1 MPNIPTYQSQDSP
14 VTRGYTAQADGS
26 PGKWAAMQIAA
37 RGIEDVGNAFTKVE
51 LQRQNKAEK
60 LKKLD
65 DYRWAMEA
73 TQTEQINL
81 ATFMADEKNNRAED
95 FGDKVANYTS
105 QRFEQYSSGET
116 APSLEAQEMFKRNFD
131 HLATQSHVS
140 AIDIGANNKVNA
152 IITSAKK
159 SNSYAVEAY
168 RTMRSVDPGIA
179 LKNLTVSI
187 AQSRAAIDAGIGQFA
202 PEQAHRLHEDLIT
215 QSVLSVMTT
224 NPAAAKSILNSSKE
238 IDEQTRYQLNNEINQ
253 ASRNMAIGQK
263 NNVLEAVKG
272 VESFARQGNEA
283 QPLPLESFM
292 DVMDESHARAAHADH
307 VEMMKTFNTGNMIVK
322 AVSSFNVN
330 ELNKIINTLL
340 KPEDITKDN
349 AVEKER
355 LAQYTV
361 KQLVDIGQLQAK
373 DTVGF
378 LTQHNSH
385 VRGSYDLASTIEDP
399 QERSVA
405 ITAANNINLMYQGRA
420 PIGAGAEERKQYL
433 DRPDQHLLTNS
444 NAEQISKD
452 INVSSPKD
460 VIKKIGE
467 ILSQYPDENHASIV
481 FNDLVSKGKLS
492 QQYQIAWLNKDASW
506 IDTYLGSLK
515 AGKDLNVP
523 EKTMN
528 DLSQAVWND
537 DTFGLLRSTI
547 TRDNFQGSRDVAGFF
562 EGIKSFAAALV
573 SEGRSVKDAVS
584 AATSMIIT
592 EQLGFTGINSVP
604 LMILKKD
611 HTGRMRSTDEI
622 NGIGQSLKYALE
634 LIPVHELETSAFN
647 STPGFTALN
656 NEKKFKALG
665 FAINNHAYWQTTSN
679 GQGAILYYKDPS
691 GIQNF
696 QLRDK
701 ENKPF
706 VVHFRDL
713 PKSVMDAPG
722 EWARQAMYAA
732 RAGATSFA
740 PRREMYNTTN
750 PRPFWMTAE

>member
-1 MPNIPTYQSQDSP
+1 MPNIPTYQSQESP
-14 VTRGYTAQADGS
+14 VTRGYSAQASGD
-26 PGKWAAMQIAA
+26 PGKWAALQIAG
-37 RGIEDVGNAFTKVE
+37 RGLEDVARVGTHIV
-51 LQRQNKAEK
+51 LQQQETAKK

-65 DYRWAMEA
+65 DYRWANEA
-73 TQTEQINL
+73 AQAEQLNI
-81 ATFMADEKNNRAED
+81 AKFMADPANETSED
-95 FGDKVANYTS
+95 FGDRVAAYTNS
-105 QRFEQYSSGET
+105 RFEQYSSGET
-116 APSLEAQEMFKRNFD
+116 APSPEAHQMFKQQFD
-131 HLATQSHVS
+131 HIATQSQLH
-140 AIDIGANNKVNA
+140 AIDRGANNKVNA
-152 IITSAKK
+152 IINSAKQA
-159 SNSYAVEAY
+159 NMYAVDAY
-168 RTMRSVDPGIA
+168 RTMRGVDENIA
-179 LKNLTVSI
+179 IKNLTLSI
-187 AQSRAAIDAGIGQFA
+187 AQSRAAIDAGIGQIA

-224 NPAAAKSILNSSKE
+224 NPAAAKSILNSSKD
-238 IDEQTRYQLNNEINQ
+238 IDEQTRYRLNNEINQ
-253 ASRNMAIGQK
+253 ASRNIIAGHK
-263 NNVLEAVKG
+263 NNVLEAAKG

-283 QPLPLESFM
+283 QPLPLESFL
-292 DVMDESHARAAHADH
+292 DVMDEAHARAAHADH
-307 VEMMKTFNTGNMIVK
+307 VEAMKTYNTGNMIVK
-322 AVSSFNVN
+322 AVSSFNLN
-330 ELNKIINTLL
+330 EINKTINTLL
-340 KPEDITKDN
+340 KPSDIN
-349 AVEKER
+349 AENAIEKER

-361 KQLVDIGQLQAK
+361 KQLADIGQLQAK

-378 LTQHNSH
+378 LEQYNSH

-399 QERSVA
+399 QERSSA
-405 ITAANNINLMYQGRA
+405 ITAANSINLMYQGRA
-420 PIGAGAEERKQYL
+420 PIDAGTEERKQYL
-433 DRPDQHLLTNS
+433 DRPDRHLLS
-444 NAEQISKD
+444 NFKAEQIAKD

-460 VIKKIGE
+460 VVKKIGE
-467 ILSQYPDENHASIV
+467 ILSAYPDENHASIV

-492 QQYQIAWLNKDASW
+492 QQYQIAWLNKDAPW

-537 DTFGLLRSTI
+537 DTFALLRNTI

-562 EGIKSFAAALV
+562 DGAKSFAAALV
-573 SEGRSVKDAVS
+573 SEGRSVKEAVS

-592 EQLGFTGINSVP
+592 EQLGFTGVNGVP

-611 HTGRMRSTDEI
+611 QNGKMRNTDEI

-634 LIPVHELETSAFN
+634 LIPVHEIETSAFN
-647 STPGFTALN
+647 ATPGFSALN
-656 NEKKFKALG
+656 DEKKLKAIG
-665 FAINNHAYWQTTSN
+665 FALNNHAYWQTTSN
-679 GQGAILYYKDPS
+679 GQGAMLYYKDPS

-706 VVHFRDL
+706 VVHFKDL

-722 EWARQAMYAA
+722 EWARQAMYAT

-750 PRPFWMTAE
+750 PRPYWMTAE